1 MSAPQ
6 LKVTYFDGT
15 GRAELTRL
23 LLTFGG
29 VEFVDERITNAD
41 FPALK
46 PTLPLGQLP
55 TITVNGTIY
64 SQSMAMARYAAKL
77 AGLYPSNPE
86 HALRVDMIS
95 ETLVDLMNAFIATVF
110 GEKDE
115 AVKAEKIKTLLSE
128 SMPKALGVLES
139 MVQGKF
145 FLGDDSAS
153 YADVQL
159 FDLVVNGIKPRFPD
173 LSTAAY
179 PKLEAVME
187 NVKANSN
194 VVAYHAKHQK

>member
-6 LKVTYFDGT
+6 LKVTYFNGT

-29 VEFVDERITNAD
+29 VEFVDERIEGAD

-55 TITVNGTIY
+55 TITVNGTVY
-64 SQSMAMARYAAKL
+64 SQSMAMMRYAAKL

-95 ETLVDLMNAFIATVF
+95 ETLVDLTNAFIAIAF

-115 AVKAEKIKTLLSE
+115 AIKAEKTKTLLSE
-128 SMPKALGVLES
+128 NLPKALNVLES

-159 FDLVVNGIKPRFPD
+159 FDLVVNGLKSRFPD
-173 LSTAAY
+173 FSITAY
-179 PKLEAVME
+179 PKLETVME
-187 NVKANSN
+187 NVKANAN
-194 VVAYHAKHQK
+194 IVAYHAKHQK

>member
-6 LKVTYFDGT
+6 LKVTYFHGA

-29 VEFVDERITNAD
+29 VEFVDERIEGAD

-64 SQSMAMARYAAKL
+64 SQSMAMARYAAKI

-86 HALRVDMIS
+86 HALRADMVS
-95 ETLVDLMNAFIATVF
+95 ETLCDLMNSFIAIVF
-110 GEKDE
+110 VEKDE
-115 AVKAEKIKTLLSE
+115 AVKAEKTKTFIDE
-128 SMPKALGVLES
+128 AVPKALAALES

-145 FLGDDSAS
+145 FLGDSAS
-153 YADVQL
+153 YADVHL
-159 FDLVVNGIKPRFPD
+159 FDLFVNGLKPRFPD

-187 NVKANSN
+187 SVKSNAN